1 MNNKVENIKKT
12 NLSLD
17 FEHKFR
23 TNAYYKKI
31 EIIKYAFSH
40 IILVLF
46 TIFAIFP
53 IYYILITSFNPIGSL
68 VTSSLSDILPNI
80 SKLTLANYNGILFH
94 HPFFLWMKNTL
105 ILTGTSTVIGVVLAI
120 FSGFAMSR
128 FNVPGKKSLLYTLL
142 ILALFPFTLM
152 VIPFYF
158 MFSELHLLDT
168 YIGLIIPYSAGAVIY
183 ATYLIKNYVDAIPKD
198 YEEAAQL
205 DGYTRTEALFKILIP
220 MAVPVIIFAAL
231 IGFMGPYTDY
241 ALAGQFITSKSL
253 YTLAIGMY
261 YVSQGDIVIN
271 YGTYA
276 AFSILMGLPIF
287 ILFFVFQKYLVSG
300 FSLSTYK

>member
-220 MAVPVIIFAAL
+220 MAVPIPRRETLIPAL
-231 IGFMGPYTDY
+231 PKFTYSM
-241 ALAGQFITSKSL
+241 
-253 YTLAIGMY
+253 
-261 YVSQGDIVIN
+261 IN
-271 YGTYA
+271 LCY
-276 AFSILMGLPIF
+276 SNI
-287 ILFFVFQKYLVSG
+287 
-300 FSLSTYK
+300 